1 MFRLYPHFRFVNL
14 TLTRWVFF
22 ATIFIASQSFAQSS
36 GEFRILATPEVLN
49 SEEGEVL
56 QVFIPSA
63 WHTVHKEWLDNRGVK
78 EVVPADQ
85 TIINWREMLA
95 FQLLDKVNISPQ
107 AYLDQLRQ
115 ALSQSCDFSH
125 FRTLSGAVNS
135 HYTESVQ
142 ISWCGQVAGAAWGE
156 IVLTRIISGEN
167 TLYSLNKSW
176 RTIPFRSVEAIGLPE
191 EEIQFWLNQLNR
203 SRLCDTRRNDC

>member
-1 MFRLYPHFRFVNL
+1 MNRFLFRS
-14 TLTRWVFF
+14 VFF
-22 ATIFIASQSFAQSS
+22 SIMSTTAMILASHAVAQNSS
-36 GEFRILATPEVLN
+36 EFSLLATPEVLN

-56 QVFIPSA
+56 QVFLPPS

-95 FQLLDKVNISPQ
+95 FQVIDKVRMPPN
-107 AYLDQLRQ
+107 AYLDQLKQ
-115 ALSQSCDFSH
+115 ALSQSCEFSH
-125 FRTLSGAVNS
+125 FRTLSGSVNS
-135 HYTESVQ
+135 HYSEAVQ
-142 ISWCGQVAGAAWGE
+142 ISWCGQVAGAQWGE

-191 EEIQFWLNQLNR
+191 EEIQFWLNQVNR

>member
-1 MFRLYPHFRFVNL
+1 MN
-14 TLTRWVFF
+14 WFF
-22 ATIFIASQSFAQSS
+22 LRSLSITAFASVTIFLSFQSIAQQN
-36 GEFRILATPEVLN
+36 GEFRLLATPEVLN

-56 QVFIPSA
+56 QVFLPHS

-78 EVVPADQ
+78 EVVPVDQ

-95 FQLLDKVNISPQ
+95 FQVIDKVRMPPH
-107 AYLDQLRQ
+107 AYLDQLKQ
-115 ALSQSCDFSH
+115 ALSQNCEFSH
-125 FRTLSGAVNS
+125 FRTLSGAVNT
-135 HYTESVQ
+135 HYSEAVQ
-142 ISWCGQVAGAAWGE
+142 ISWCGQVAGAQWGE

-191 EEIQFWLNQLNR
+191 KEIQFWLNQVNR